1 MSNEVN
7 VTTSNTEGTILAY
20 LGQEKVRTSISK
32 VLGSKTDSFCT
43 SIISAV
49 KANPELAKCTNNSLI
64 NAALIG
70 NTMGLLPSPQL
81 GQMYFVPYKNHK
93 TGYYDA
99 QFQMSY
105 KGYVQLAIR
114 SGQYEKIVVSDVR
127 EGELKGFDPFTESI
141 KFTPIMDYEARRNAP
156 IIGWYSY
163 FKLLNGFEKMLYWSA
178 REMDEHARKYSVSYA
193 SDIKDSAK
201 KSFWSKNYP
210 EMAKK
215 TVLKHLISKYGIL
228 SVDMQT
234 ALVND
239 QAVIDDEGQGE
250 YVDNPDEVVVEP
262 AKPNIADNAVEAENK
277 LKAFKD
283 TIDKLN
289 NAGKL
294 VEGCEGKA
302 KEKLEENMKLGFRIL
317 EEQKKELYE
326 ISKKGREVPETKISK
341 VLSDEIIANALS
353 ELKVTQK
360 EVEVG

>member
-1 MSNEVN
+1 MSNEVA
-7 VTTSNTEGTILAY
+7 TKKTEGTVLSY
-20 LGQEKVRTSISK
+20 LGKEEVRASISK
-32 VLGSKTDSFCT
+32 VLGTKTDSFCT

-70 NTMGLLPSPQL
+70 TTMGLLPSPQL
-81 GQMYFVPYKNHK
+81 GQMYFVPYKNNK

-127 EGELKGFDPFTESI
+127 EGELKGYDPFTESMT
-141 KFTPIMDYEARRNAP
+141 FSPIMDYEARRNAP
-156 IIGWYSY
+156 IVGWYSY
-163 FKLLNGFEKMLYWSA
+163 FKLLNGFEKSLYWSD
-178 REMDEHARKYSVSYA
+178 RKMEEHAKKYSISYKT
-193 SDIKDSAK
+193 DIENGTK

-215 TVLKHLISKYGIL
+215 TVLKHLISKFGIL
-228 SVDMQT
+228 SIDLQT
-234 ALVND
+234 AIVND
-239 QAVIDDEGQGE
+239 QAIIDEDGQSE
-250 YVDNPDEVVVEP
+250 YIDNPTENEVVEP
-262 AKPNIADNAVEAENK
+262 AKPNIADSAVEAESK
-277 LKAFKD
+277 LKAFKE

-302 KEKLEENMKLGFRIL
+302 KDKLKENMKLGFKIL
-317 EEQKKELYE
+317 EEQKKELLE
-326 ISKKGREVPETKISK
+326 ISKKGREFPETKISK
-341 VLSDEIIANALS
+341 VLSDEIIVTALS
-353 ELKVTQK
+353 ELNVSQN
-360 EVEVG
+360 EEEVG